1 MTREI
6 AQVVYATD
14 DTYAPHAAASIRSLI
29 AHQDA
34 PVSVR
39 VLACGLAPRSKQTIR
54 QHADVESTGASI
66 AFIDVPLDLL
76 KFFAL
81 EPEKENWVKHV
92 SAATYARLY
101 SDVFF
106 PDLDRLLYLD
116 ADTIVL
122 ADLSELWRTDL
133 QGRVVGAI
141 RDPGVQT
148 LGHAYGV
155 QDLDRTEGSARDPYF
170 NAGVILFDMEM
181 ARRVN
186 LFARAREY
194 VREVGSSM
202 QLLDQEAL
210 NAAVAG
216 QFYELPT
223 MWNLMSSEPDHT
235 ELRQE
240 VRIRHFWS
248 DVKPWDDPSAYP
260 DAERYHR
267 YAVRPT

>member
-76 KFFAL
+76 RFFAL

-141 RDPGVQT
+141 RDPGSRRWDT
-148 LGHAYGV
+148 
-155 QDLDRTEGSARDPYF
+155 RTASKIWIAPK
-170 NAGVILFDMEM
+170 
-181 ARRVN
+181 
-186 LFARAREY
+186 
-194 VREVGSSM
+194 
-202 QLLDQEAL
+202 EAL
-210 NAAVAG
+210 VTPISTPA
-216 QFYELPT
+216 
-223 MWNLMSSEPDHT
+223 SSSST
-235 ELRQE
+235 WRW
-240 VRIRHFWS
+240 R
-248 DVKPWDDPSAYP
+248 
-260 DAERYHR
+260 DA
-267 YAVRPT
+267 